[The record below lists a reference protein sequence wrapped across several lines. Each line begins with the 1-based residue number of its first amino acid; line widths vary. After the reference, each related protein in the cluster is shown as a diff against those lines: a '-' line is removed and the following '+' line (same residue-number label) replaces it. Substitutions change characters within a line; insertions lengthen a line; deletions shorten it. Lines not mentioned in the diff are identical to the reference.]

1 MGEMIQKGGFT
12 VMKKIVAIL
21 MAAIMCFSFAS
32 VAFAGEGGDVIK
44 MQCALSAAN
53 MAQFDVLPEIMK
65 EATGGQIE
73 VELVDITN
81 LGTSEDAL
89 RMVQN
94 GAVAMYMNSPAQTP
108 AFFPVLDLLQIPFY
122 TGNIENVVACM
133 EALDEAGLL
142 EELHDG
148 FEPLSYLATD
158 PQMLS
163 FANKKVESLADFT
176 GLNVRAVSG
185 ISVKMLQE
193 FGANVVTMGFAE
205 VVPALEKGTID
216 GVMTSPLMMYPNHME
231 ECLKYTL
238 DLSVFNGPAL
248 FLINKNVFDSLTP
261 ELQEAVKEVGKT
273 MQEHFLTVQEEQ
285 LVEDWEAMEAA
296 GLERYAPTEE
306 FVADLQATT
315 DTLIEAEKQSLN
327 DQGFDAEAIFAVTD
341 GVVGR

>member
-1 MGEMIQKGGFT
+1 
-12 VMKKIVAIL
+12 MKKIVALLI
-21 MAAIMCFSFAS
+21 ASVMCVSFAVTAS
-32 VAFAGEGGDVIK
+32 AGEGEVIK
-44 MQCALSAAN
+44 MQCALAAAN
-53 MAQFDVLPEIMK
+53 MEQFDVLPEIMS
-65 EATGGQIE
+65 EATNGQIE

-108 AFFPVLDLLQIPFY
+108 SFFPVLDLLQIPFY
-122 TGNIENVVACM
+122 TGNIDNVIACM
-133 EALDEAGLL
+133 AALDEAGLL

-148 FEPLSYLATD
+148 FEPLSYIATD

-163 FANKKVESLADFT
+163 FASKKVESLADFT

-193 FGANVVTMGFAE
+193 LGANVVTMGFAE

-216 GVMTSPLMMYPNHME
+216 GVMTSPIMMYPNHME

-248 FLINKNVFDSLTP
+248 FLINKNIFDSLTP

-273 MQEHFLTVQEEQ
+273 MQEHFLTIQEEQ
-285 LVEDWEAMEAA
+285 LLEYWEAMEAA
-296 GLERYAPTEE
+296 GLERYTPSDE
-306 FVADLQATT
+306 FIADLQATT
-315 DTLIEAEKQSLN
+315 DTLIEAEKESL
-327 DQGFDAEAIFAVTD
+327 DQQGYDAEAIFAITD
-341 GVVGR
+341 EVIGR

>member
-1 MGEMIQKGGFT
+1 
-12 VMKKIVAIL
+12 MKKMVALLI
-21 MAAIMCFSFAS
+21 AAVMCFSFAGA
-32 VAFAGEGGDVIK
+32 AFAGEGGEVIK
-44 MQCALSAAN
+44 MQCAVAAAN
-53 MAQFDVLPEIMK
+53 VAQFDILPEEMAK
-65 EATGGQIE
+65 ATNGQIE
-73 VELVDITN
+73 VELVDVTN

-122 TGNIENVVACM
+122 TGSIENVIACM

-142 EELHDG
+142 EETHDG
-148 FEPLSYLATD
+148 FEPLCYMATD

-163 FANKKVESLADFT
+163 FANKKVESKADFA

-216 GVMTSPLMMYPNHME
+216 GVMTSPIMMYPNHME

-248 FLINKNVFDSLTP
+248 FVMNKNIYDGLTP
-261 ELQEAVKEVGKT
+261 ELQEAVKAVGKIC
-273 MQEHFLTVQEEQ
+273 QEHFLEIQEEQ
-285 LVEDWEAMEAA
+285 LIDYWEAMEAA
-296 GLERYAPTEE
+296 GLERYTPSDE
-306 FVADLQATT
+306 FVADLKAAT
-315 DTLIEAEKQSLN
+315 DTLVEAEKESL
-327 DQGFDAEAIFAVTD
+327 DQQGYDAEAIFAVTD
-341 GVVGR
+341 EVIGR